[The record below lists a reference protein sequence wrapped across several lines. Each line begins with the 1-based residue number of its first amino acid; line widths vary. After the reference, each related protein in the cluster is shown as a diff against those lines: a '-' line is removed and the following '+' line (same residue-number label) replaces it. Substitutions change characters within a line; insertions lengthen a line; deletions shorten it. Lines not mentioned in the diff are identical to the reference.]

1 MKHLACSNNLVIG
14 PSNIL
19 NYRSVMTHE
28 HTQATEHSL
37 QTIEHLSSY
46 EEEQITCVAQITEK
60 TAKFLL
66 ILQLASV

>member
-1 MKHLACSNNLVIG
+1 
-14 PSNIL
+14 
-19 NYRSVMTHE
+19 MTHE

-37 QTIEHLSSY
+37 KSIEHLSSY